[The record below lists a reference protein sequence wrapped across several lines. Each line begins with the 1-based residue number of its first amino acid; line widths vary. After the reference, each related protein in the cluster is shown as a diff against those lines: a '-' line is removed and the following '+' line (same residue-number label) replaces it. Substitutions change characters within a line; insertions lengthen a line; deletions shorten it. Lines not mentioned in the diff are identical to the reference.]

1 MAFTLSPFTQRRA
14 LATALGVIFIAVV
27 FPTALA
33 IIFATEDEVSYSAV
47 AGLSTCSDFFIKND
61 AQLERCTSP
70 FKIVLGNTGSNTQ
83 PLVSIRISPVP
94 AELRM
99 GQSVQ
104 DIVASARR
112 SENPEISQHSID
124 NTRLFTIRNLAPN
137 KLVAIDLVS
146 RGIESHQ
153 QLQQLQVEVEATGSV
168 IESNPRLTVLSRFA
182 RNLLGLF

>member
-1 MAFTLSPFTQRRA
+1 MAFDLSLYTQRRTI
-14 LATALGVIFIAVV
+14 ATALVVILIAIV

-33 IIFATEDEVSYSAV
+33 IIFAAEDEVSYSAA
-47 AGLSTCSDFFIKND
+47 AGLSTCSDFFIEND
-61 AQLERCTSP
+61 SQLERCTSP
-70 FKIVLGNTGSNTQ
+70 FEIVLGNTGSNTQ
-83 PLVSIRISPVP
+83 ALVSIRISPVP

-112 SENPEISQHSID
+112 SENPEISQYSMD
-124 NTRLFTIRNLAPN
+124 NSRLFTIRNLAPN
-137 KLVAIDLVS
+137 KLVAIELVS

-153 QLQQLQVEVEATGSV
+153 LLQQLQVEVEATGSV
-168 IESNPRLTVLSRFA
+168 LESNPRLTVLSRLA